1 MTYSAKWK
9 MRAER
14 GGDSA
19 QCQVGSKVGAG
30 LPAPLIACAS
40 EKEQKKEKDKKVKK
54 NKKRKAQ
61 KKKKKNKISKKN
73 KKMNSVN

>member
-1 MTYSAKWK
+1 

-54 NKKRKAQ
+54 NKK
-61 KKKKKNKISKKN
+61 KKSSKKEELA
-73 KKMNSVN
+73 VR